1 MKIPVPHLIKVKQIL
16 FYTIFLFF
24 LIYHKSLAQVQ
35 GSTFEMNFG
44 KGIKFTSADSLFTL
58 AISGRIQ
65 SLFAVNRNITNETAG
80 ADFILRRSRLNF
92 QGTALNP
99 NFTYRI
105 QIGFAQ
111 GDITSANS
119 QVENNLVLRDAML
132 FYSAKKWLQLG
143 FGQTKLPGNRQRQI
157 SSGNLQLVE
166 RSIANNNFTLDRDK
180 GIWVYT
186 NFNINKS
193 VLRSTIAISSG
204 EGRIISARNGR
215 LSYAGRVEYLPF
227 GAFTNRGDYIGGDM
241 EREST
246 PKVSIAAVYNFNNA
260 ATRTM
265 GQLGEFLFNSETAN
279 IQYFGGDFML
289 KYKGFSLESEL
300 YSRNSDKGII
310 MNSEDSTQQNF
321 VISGT
326 TFMLQSGYFLTKKNE
341 IAARYAQI
349 TPDTKVAS
357 IMNSQKEYVIGFSHY
372 FNQHNLKLQSDVTYL
387 ENGINKGFI
396 YRFSGVVRF

>member
-1 MKIPVPHLIKVKQIL
+1 M
-16 FYTIFLFF
+16 T
-24 LIYHKSLAQVQ
+24 
-35 GSTFEMNFG
+35 FG
-44 KGIKFTSADSLFTL
+44 KGIQFTSADSLFTL
-58 AISGRIQ
+58 AISGRVQ
-65 SLFAVNRNITNETAG
+65 SIFAVDRNITNETAG

-92 QGTALNP
+92 QGTALNR

-132 FYSAKKWLQLG
+132 FYRAKKWLQLG

-180 GIWVYT
+180 GIWIYT
-186 NFNINKS
+186 NFNINRS

-227 GAFTNRGDYIGGDM
+227 GAFTNSGDYIGGDM

-265 GQLGEFLFNSETAN
+265 GQLGEFLFNSETAD

-289 KYKGFSLESEL
+289 KYKGFSIESEL
-300 YSRNSDKGII
+300 YNRNSNKGII
-310 MNSEDSTQQNF
+310 MNSEDITQQNF

-357 IMNSQKEYVIGFSHY
+357 IMNAQKEYVVGFSHY

-387 ENGINKGFI
+387 ENGTNNGVI